1 MRIVALDTATRAT
14 ATAVADVLPGEPP
27 QFAVE
32 RYHEP
37 APDGRPGHAR
47 ELLVALQEVL
57 EAAGGGWNGVDRVA
71 VGIGPGTFT
80 GLRIGV
86 ASAQALARSG
96 GIPLVGVSSLHA
108 LGLGAAAWRSIGV
121 LALIDAR
128 RGEVFAAGWSAGSDL
143 LQAPSQPG
151 PMVLAP
157 ERVRDHAARGTVAV
171 GDGAIEYRAVLEKLG
186 VVVPGDDEPAHRIS
200 AINHCRLSAML
211 DAAPRPE
218 DIQPAYLRIPD
229 AEIAATRKVPNSGEN
244 VVARVASE
252 GRG

>member
-14 ATAVADVLPGEPP
+14 ATALADVLPGEPP

-37 APDGRPGHAR
+37 AADGRPGHGR

-57 EAAGGGWNGVDRVA
+57 EAAGGGWSCVDRVA

-108 LGLGAAAWRSIGV
+108 LGLGAADWRSTGV

-143 LQAPSQPG
+143 LQAPLHPG

-157 ERVRDHAARGTVAV
+157 ERLRDHAARGSVAV
-171 GDGAIEYRAVLEKLG
+171 GDGAIRYRAVLEDFG
-186 VVVPGDDEPAHRIS
+186 VAVPGDDDPAHRIS
-200 AINHCRLSAML
+200 ALSHCRLSAML
-211 DAAPRPE
+211 AAAPRPR

-229 AEIAATRKVPNSGEN
+229 AEIADTRRAPNSGDH
-244 VVARVASE
+244 VVAKVTPG